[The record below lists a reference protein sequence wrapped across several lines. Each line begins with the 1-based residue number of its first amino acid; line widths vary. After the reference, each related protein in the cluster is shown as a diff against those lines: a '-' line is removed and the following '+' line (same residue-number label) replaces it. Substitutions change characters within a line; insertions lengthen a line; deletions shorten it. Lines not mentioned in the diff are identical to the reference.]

1 MFDSTCP
8 SAESLRGQTQRYWRE
23 RTDALHRHSS
33 EEWFKK
39 YAAEV
44 QAMLPRGGVLLDA
57 GCGACQLTAW
67 LAHGHERVH
76 ALDLSESMLAAA
88 RGNLARYK
96 IDNVILYK
104 AAVEQLPTEIASAD
118 VVLAYGVVQYLDQ
131 AALRRFLG
139 EVRRVLSPSG
149 IACLGLVPNVDFRRR
164 YHLGLTH
171 DHKPSSLNMA
181 NLARRMWN
189 VYRIRRQ
196 AERDGNLLWDGIGRW
211 FSKREIREEADTAGF
226 DSEIRQAWFYEYRF
240 HVLLTP
246 RPDKLSPGRH
256 APHE

>member
-1 MFDSTCP
+1 MFDSTYT
-8 SAESLRGQTQRYWRE
+8 AAVSLGEQTQRYWQE

-39 YAAEV
+39 YAAEL
-44 QAMLPRGGVLLDA
+44 QAMLPRGGVLVDA

-67 LAHGHERVH
+67 LAHDHERVH
-76 ALDLSESMLAAA
+76 ALDLSEAMLAAA
-88 RGNLARYK
+88 RGTLARQQ

-104 AAVEQLPTEIASAD
+104 AEVEQLPSEIAYAD

-131 AALRRFLG
+131 AAFRRFLDG
-139 EVRRVLSPSG
+139 VRRVLSPSG

-164 YHLGLTH
+164 YRLGLTH
-171 DHKPSSLNMA
+171 DHKPGSLTMA
-181 NLARRMWN
+181 NMARRMWN
-189 VYRIRRQ
+189 VYRTKRQ

-211 FSKREIREEADTAGF
+211 FSKHEVREEAGAAGF
-226 DSEIRQAWFYEYRF
+226 DAEIRHAWFYEYRF

-246 RPDKLSPGRH
+246 RPR
-256 APHE
+256 